1 MCSCCA
7 ILFHGWF
14 VVGSTALCWRRHS
27 SVNALAA
34 GLAAH
39 QDVRTA
45 QALLGLLVA
54 LQAGFTL
61 HVLVVW
67 PYISQVLNL
76 IELSCSCLEVAYL
89 GVTIAVYNY
98 MQGNLELKDARVE
111 VRPAGLSVALPHA
124 A

>member
-1 MCSCCA
+1 M
-7 ILFHGWF
+7 
-14 VVGSTALCWRRHS
+14 
-27 SVNALAA
+27 NALDA

-98 MQGNLELKDARVE
+98 MQGNLELKGARVE